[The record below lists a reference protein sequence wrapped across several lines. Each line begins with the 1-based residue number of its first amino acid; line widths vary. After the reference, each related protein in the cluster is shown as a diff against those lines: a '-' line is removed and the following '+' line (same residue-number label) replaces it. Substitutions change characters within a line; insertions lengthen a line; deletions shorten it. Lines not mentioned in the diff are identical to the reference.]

1 MTRASTRRH
10 EERRRGVEPAGTVNL
25 GGIAG
30 VVFLPATAKGELDM
44 RRTWWIVPVLL
55 LATVSLSLLAGDTAK
70 CSASADDCLKKMVQ
84 KYQQSGWLGI
94 EKEKSEGGQV
104 LVAAVVPG
112 SPAEK
117 AGFRVGDVIVA
128 INGVEI
134 NDANKEALKKATGNA
149 GPGSEMTYIIK
160 RQGAKVTLTAQLAK
174 VPESVMAE
182 WIGEHMLKAHLP
194 ATTAEAR

>member
-10 EERRRGVEPAGTVNL
+10 EERRRGVEPAGTVNR

-84 KYQQSGWLGI
+84 KFQQTGWLGI
-94 EKEKSEGGQV
+94 EKEKGPDGAV
-104 LVAAVVPG
+104 VAAVVPG
-112 SPAEK
+112 SPAEA
-117 AGFRVGDVIVA
+117 AGFKVGDVIVA

-149 GPGSEMTYIIK
+149 GPGSEMTYIVK